1 MFAVRV
7 GRMLTSMSEID
18 PRADAPLVDWSELGV
33 SGLLPTGTVTLLL
46 ADVEGSTRLWETQPD
61 EMTAAIGRLNRTV
74 CDVIAT
80 HDGVRPVE
88 QGEGDSFVAAFARAS
103 DAVAAALALQRAP
116 LAPIRLR
123 IGIHTGEIQLRDEG
137 NYAGPTINR
146 TARLRDLGHG
156 GQTLL
161 SGITEALV
169 VDRIPDDAWLT
180 DLGSHPLRDLP
191 RPERVVQ
198 LCHPD
203 LVNDLP
209 PLRVSKAVISQ
220 YLPMQLTSFVG
231 RDEQLARV
239 RELLTQNR
247 LVTLTGA
254 GGAGKTRL
262 AIQTAGRLSGEF
274 GDGVWYVDLAPI
286 TDPELVPL
294 TVARAFRL
302 PDQPGRSTMDTLI
315 RFVADRQMLVVLDNC
330 EHLLDA
336 SAELVVALL
345 SGAASLTLLATSREA
360 IGVAGELG
368 WRVPSLSLADEA
380 IELFAER
387 ARHARPDFTLTD
399 DNAATVGEICAR
411 LDGLP
416 LAIEL
421 AAARVR
427 ALSLAEILDS
437 LHDRFR
443 LLTGGART
451 AVRRQQTLRASVD
464 WSHALLTEPERVLFR
479 RLAVFQGGFD
489 LDAAQTVAGGGDVQ
503 RYHVLDQ
510 LTLLVD
516 KSLVVAD
523 DSRDRTRYRLLET
536 VRQYALEKLGES
548 GEADAVR
555 ARHRDHYTAMAAV
568 LDAPAGRD
576 YEQCL
581 EQANLEIDNLRAAFG
596 WSRENSDIEP
606 ALALTSALQ
615 PLWVTRGR
623 LREGLAWF
631 DATLADLDA
640 QHPGVTAAVRAR
652 ALADKSVLDTYLG
665 AANSLEQAEQAV
677 AIARDVDDPALLAR
691 TLTAYG
697 FNTSLGY
704 NAEVA
709 RRCFA
714 EAIGLARAVDD
725 QWRLSQILA
734 EQARGA
740 HIAGDFLGIRA
751 AAEEGRDLADA
762 IGDGFNSR
770 LCRFYLATVQ
780 QFSGD
785 SAGATAQFGEVA
797 AEAEAAHDEM
807 WRVTSLAGQ
816 SFALARQGE
825 ATAARAAAEAVLEG
839 GAGLGG
845 RYAAFGHLVSGFA
858 ALAAGD
864 FAAAHEAREA
874 ALQCPIVVSGGSAA
888 LQRIWNAEAALI
900 DRDLA
905 AARRWADEAAS
916 TTTGWWLMSALSTRA
931 RVAIA
936 QGEPDQAE
944 RDAHDA
950 LACAAELGA
959 QLSVSDVLECLAIL
973 AGDSASHREA
983 ARLLGAASAIRQ
995 GTGEVRFKAWDAGY
1009 AALAAAL
1016 RNTLGSKD
1024 FESAW
1029 AEGAAL
1035 SAEEAIAYARR
1046 GRGQRKRPTSGW
1058 GSLTPTERDVVR
1070 LVSEGLANND
1080 IAARLFIS
1088 PRTVQTHLTHVYTKL
1103 GLTSRVQLAQ
1113 EAGRH

>member
-1 MFAVRV
+1 
-7 GRMLTSMSEID
+7 MLASMSEID
-18 PRADAPLVDWSELGV
+18 PRAETPLVDWSELGV

-61 EMTAAIGRLNRTV
+61 QMTAAMARMNQVVSET
-74 CDVIAT
+74 IAE
-80 HDGVRPVE
+80 HGGVRPVE

-103 DAVAAALALQRAP
+103 DAVAAALELQRAP

-123 IGIHTGEIQLRDEG
+123 IGLHTGEIQLRDEG

-156 GQTLL
+156 GQTLV
-161 SGITEALV
+161 SGATEALV
-169 VDRIPDDAWLT
+169 LDGLPSSAWLT
-180 DLGSHPLRDLP
+180 DLGTHPLRDLP

-203 LVNDLP
+203 VVNDFP
-209 PLRVSKAVISQ
+209 PLRASKVVVSQ
-220 YLPMQLTSFVG
+220 RLPSQLTSFVG
-231 RDEQLARV
+231 RDAELAQV

-262 AIQTAGRLSGEF
+262 AIQLAGQLSREF
-274 GDGVWYVDLAPI
+274 GDGVWCVDLAPI

-294 TVARAFRL
+294 TVARAFGL
-302 PDQPGRSTMDTLI
+302 PDQPGRSTMGTLT
-315 RFVADRQMLVVLDNC
+315 RFIADRQMLVVLDNC

-336 SAELVVALL
+336 SAALVNALL
-345 SGAASLTLLATSREA
+345 GAAAGLTLLTTSREP
-360 IGVAGELG
+360 IGVAGEVS
-368 WRVPSLSLADEA
+368 WRVPSLSLVDEA
-380 IELFAER
+380 VELFTDR
-387 ARHARPDFTLTD
+387 ARRARPDFVVTD
-399 DNAATVGEICAR
+399 DNAAVVAEICAR

-464 WSHALLTEPERVLFR
+464 WSHALLTDPERVLFR
-479 RLAVFQGGFD
+479 RLAAFLGGFD
-489 LDAAQTVAGGGDVQ
+489 FDAAQTVASGAEVERFQ
-503 RYHVLDQ
+503 ALDL

-516 KSLVVAD
+516 KSLVTAD
-523 DSRDRTRYRLLET
+523 DSKGRTRYRLLET

-555 ARHRDHYTAMAAV
+555 ARHRDHYTALAAV

-576 YEQCL
+576 YEYRL
-581 EQANLEIDNLRAAFG
+581 EQANIEIDNLRAAFT

-606 ALALTSALQ
+606 ALALASSLQ

-631 DATLADLDA
+631 DATLADLDTH
-640 QHPGVTAAVRAR
+640 HPGVTAAVRAR
-652 ALADKSVLDTYLG
+652 ALADKAVLDTYLG
-665 AANSLEQAEQAV
+665 AADGLDQAEQAV

-697 FNTSLGY
+697 FTAGLSY
-704 NAEVA
+704 HAEVS
-709 RRCFA
+709 RGCFA

-740 HIAGDFLGIRA
+740 HIAGDPVGIRA

-762 IGDGFNSR
+762 IGDRFNSR
-770 LCRFYLATVQ
+770 LCRFYLAGVQ

-785 SAGATAQFGEVA
+785 LAGAAAQLGEVA
-797 AEAEAAHDEM
+797 AEAEAAHDEI
-807 WRVTSLAGQ
+807 WRVTSLGGL
-816 SFALARQGE
+816 SFALGRQGE
-825 ATAARAAAEAVLEG
+825 AAAARAAAEAILEG

-845 RYAAFGHLVSGFA
+845 RWAAFGHVVSGFA
-858 ALAAGD
+858 ALAAAD
-864 FAAAHEAREA
+864 FPAAHEAREA
-874 ALQCPIVVSGGSAA
+874 ALQCPIVVSGGTAG
-888 LQRIWNAEAALI
+888 LQRIWNAEAALA

-905 AARRWADEAAS
+905 AARRWADEAVS
-916 TTTGWWLMSALSTRA
+916 TTTGWWLMSALGTRA

-944 RDAHDA
+944 RDSHDA

-959 QLSVSDVLECLAIL
+959 HLGVPDVLECLAVS
-973 AGDSASHREA
+973 AEDGASHREA
-983 ARLLGAASAIRQ
+983 ARLLGAAEAIRLRI
-995 GTGEVRFKAWDAGY
+995 GGVRFKIYDADY
-1009 AALAAAL
+1009 EASVTVLRDALGE
-1016 RNTLGSKD
+1016 ND

-1035 SAEEAIAYARR
+1035 STVEAIAYARR

-1070 LVSEGLANND
+1070 LVSEGLGNND
-1080 IAARLFIS
+1080 IATRLFIS
-1088 PRTVQTHLTHVYTKL
+1088 PRTVQTHLTHVYAKL

-1113 EAGRH
+1113 EAARHN